1 MNRSLLRTGGLIVAT
16 ALVSGGTAYAVSSNQ
31 TPEKTIVRQVSAPV
45 AQNTSQQPSTGL
57 SVNEIYRRS
66 APGVVVVRSTVTTTQ
81 QNPFGSPQQQQSQA
95 LGSGF
100 VIDQEGHIL
109 TNAHV
114 VLDASKVE
122 VGFSNGDNY
131 PAEVVGLDKSTDV
144 AVLKVD
150 VPSSALRVLPLA
162 NSNDVHVGDPVV
174 AIGNPLGETRTVT
187 SGIVSAIDR
196 QIQSL
201 QPGVSIF
208 GAIQTDAAINH
219 GNSGGPLLNSQGQ
232 VIGITSQILS
242 DDQNN
247 PESGNIGIGF
257 AIPINTAKQVGE
269 QIINSGKA
277 EHTYIGVEGTP
288 LTPDVAK
295 ALNIDVSFGVLVAKV
310 EPGSPA
316 AKAGLQGGNTQAT
329 IAGVTYTLGGD
340 VITKIDG
347 KEIKD
352 FSVLA
357 DTISQKQPGDTVTL
371 EVFHNGQTR
380 TVTVTLAAH

>member
-1 MNRSLLRTGGLIVAT
+1 MA
-16 ALVSGGTAYAVSSNQ
+16 Q
-31 TPEKTIVRQVSAPV
+31 T
-45 AQNTSQQPSTGL
+45 TSQQPSTGL

-81 QNPFGSPQQQQSQA
+81 QNPFGLPPA
-95 LGSGF
+95 AAVAGSRLRLR
-100 VIDQEGHIL
+100 DRQEGHIL

-114 VLDASKVE
+114 VLDASKVA
-122 VGFSNGDNY
+122 GRLLQRRTTTRPRSSGSTRAPTSPCSRWTS
-131 PAEVVGLDKSTDV
+131 PAPRCAPCHWPTPTTCS
-144 AVLKVD
+144 
-150 VPSSALRVLPLA
+150 
-162 NSNDVHVGDPVV
+162 VGDPVV

-257 AIPINTAKQVGE
+257 AIPINTAKQVGQ
-269 QIINSGKA
+269 QIIDNGKA

-288 LTPDVAK
+288 LTPDIAK

-371 EVFHNGQTR
+371 EVFHDGQTLHGHGHPGR
-380 TVTVTLAAH
+380 ALSAIARPLRR